1 MVLNIHIYAYIHIF
15 ILIDVMQTKVQKAT
29 KNLSPKQMEKVFSKV
44 AEYFTVLSEPARLRI
59 MYAVC
64 SGEKSVSEVLEMC
77 GTSQANVSRHL
88 QALNKAGIL
97 LRRKEGVTVYYSIA
111 DNATVEMCQ
120 TVCAKIAESIH

>member
-1 MVLNIHIYAYIHIF
+1 
-15 ILIDVMQTKVQKAT
+15 MQTKVQKAT

-44 AEYFTVLSEPARLRI
+44 AEYFAVLSEPARLRI